1 MSKGGKSSFAFFAV
15 LCTPS
20 LLLASESGGVGAID
34 YGVLGLYILG
44 TIFLGYFISKKK
56 QSRSDYFTGGGNMS
70 SILIGVSL
78 FATLLSTISYLG
90 MPGEAAGKGG
100 GGSVYPH
107 LGSERGHVGRERR
120 LASQG

>member
-1 MSKGGKSSFAFFAV
+1 MSKGGKSSFAFFTV

-44 TIFLGYFISKKK
+44 TIFLGYFISKKQ

-90 MPGEAAGKGG
+90 MPGEAAGKGPCLLYT
-100 GGSVYPH
+100 SDAAD
-107 LGSERGHVGRERR
+107 E
-120 LASQG
+120 